1 VEIMANYDLFGS
13 SLVGVFEQAID
24 GRLVDCND
32 ACAHMLGYDS
42 RDQLLSVGAFDHFNP
57 TDFDTI
63 VAALADLGTIS
74 NLEIS
79 LRRRNGTPA
88 WVLETM
94 TLEAADGARPATI
107 HGVMFDVTE
116 QRSGTQRLEYQ
127 AYHDTLTL
135 LPNRM
140 LFVDRLGVALS
151 ISKRRGTPL
160 YVMLLDLD
168 HFELMNSTFGQAF
181 SDRLLRQ
188 VADRLNDC
196 VREEDS
202 LARYGSDE
210 FIIMMTDRANE
221 NEVAALA
228 HRLLQ
233 TLSLPFL
240 LDGHEVSIFGTIGI
254 SSFPDDGIE
263 AEDLVKAAGDAM
275 FHAKAQGRNTF
286 EFHQPQASARALE
299 RASLVAG
306 LRRALISHELELHYQ
321 PQVNVQSGRIECI
334 EALLRWRHPDLGLV
348 NAADFLPA
356 AEEGNL
362 SVPISEWVMGE
373 ACRQARAWQ
382 DSGMRDMRVAINLSS
397 RQFHS
402 RGLERTLD
410 RCVSAAGIDPGSLE
424 LEISELSLGD
434 SDTSIQI
441 FQSLHNFGVRLAIDD
456 FGTGHSSMT
465 DLKRMPIDTLKI
477 APAFVHN
484 VTSRHD
490 DAAIVQAMIT
500 MARGLDLRIV
510 AEGVESKEQLAH
522 LLDHRCVD
530 MQGYFLGKPLPA
542 AQWEETLGMQ
552 H

>member
-1 VEIMANYDLFGS
+1 MSKNYDLIGS
-13 SLVGVFEQAID
+13 SLVGVYEQAID

-32 ACAHMLGYDS
+32 ACARMLGYDS
-42 RDQLLSVGAFDHFNP
+42 RDELLGAGSFDYFNL

-63 VAALADLGTIS
+63 VAALADLGSIT

-79 LRRRNGTPA
+79 LRRRNGSPA
-88 WVLETM
+88 WVLQTM
-94 TLEAADGARPATI
+94 TMDAIDDAGPRSI
-107 HGVMFDVTE
+107 RGVMFDVTE

-168 HFELMNSTFGQAF
+168 HFELMNTTFGQAF

-196 VREEDS
+196 VLEEDS

-210 FIIMMTDRANE
+210 FIIMMTARAGE

-233 TLSLPFL
+233 TLSHPFV
-240 LDGHEVSIFGTIGI
+240 LDGHEVSIFGSIGI
-254 SSFPDDGIE
+254 SSFPEDGVE
-263 AEDLVKAAGDAM
+263 AEDMVKAAADAM
-275 FHAKAQGRNTF
+275 FQAKAQGRNTF

-306 LRRALISHELELHYQ
+306 LRRALLSNELELHYQ
-321 PQVNVQSGRIECI
+321 PEVNVQSGRIECI

-362 SVPISEWVMGE
+362 SAPISEWVIGE

-382 DSGMRDMRVAINLSS
+382 DAGMRDMRVAINLSS

-402 RGLERTLD
+402 RGLEEMLE
-410 RCVSAAGIDPGSLE
+410 RCVSAAGIEPGSLE

-434 SDTSIQI
+434 SDDSIQI

-456 FGTGHSSMT
+456 FGTGHSSMA

-477 APAFVHN
+477 APAFVQN

-530 MQGYFLGKPLPA
+530 MQGFFLGKPLPA

-552 H
+552 HH

>member
-1 VEIMANYDLFGS
+1 MLNYDLFGS
-13 SLVGVFEQAID
+13 SLVGVYEQALD
-24 GRLVDCND
+24 GRLIDCND
-32 ACAHMLGYDS
+32 ACARMLGYDS
-42 RDQLLSVGAFDHFNP
+42 RDELLSVGSFDHFNP
-57 TDFDTI
+57 TDFETI
-63 VAALADLGTIS
+63 VAALADLGSIS

-88 WVLETM
+88 WVLQTM
-94 TLEAADGARPATI
+94 TLEPADDVHPGSIR
-107 HGVMFDVTE
+107 GVMFDVTE

-151 ISKRRGTPL
+151 IARRRGTPL

-168 HFELMNSTFGQAF
+168 RFELMNATFGQAF

-188 VADRLNDC
+188 IADRLNDC

-210 FIIMMTDRANE
+210 FIIMITERASE

-233 TLSLPFL
+233 TLALPFI
-240 LDGHEVSIFGTIGI
+240 LDGHEVSISGTIGI
-254 SSFPDDGIE
+254 SSFPEDGTE
-263 AEDLVKAAGDAM
+263 AEDLVKAAADAM
-275 FHAKAQGRNTF
+275 FHAKEQARNTF

-306 LRRALISHELELHYQ
+306 LRRALLSNELELHYQ
-321 PQVNVQSGRIECI
+321 PEVNVQSGRIECI

-362 SVPISEWVMGE
+362 SEPISEWVIGE

-382 DSGMRDMRVAINLSS
+382 DAGMRDMRVAINLST

-402 RGLERTLD
+402 RGLERTLE
-410 RCVSAAGIDPGSLE
+410 RCVLAAGIDPGSLE
-424 LEISELSLGD
+424 LEISELSLEN
-434 SDTSIQI
+434 SDNSIQI
-441 FQSLHNFGVRLAIDD
+441 FQSLHNLGVRLAIDD
-456 FGTGHSSMT
+456 FGTGHSSMI

-477 APAFVHN
+477 APAFVQN

-522 LLDHRCVD
+522 LLDRRCVD
-530 MQGYFLGKPLPA
+530 MQGFFLGKPLPA

>member
-1 VEIMANYDLFGS
+1 MSKNYDLIGS
-13 SLVGVFEQAID
+13 SLVGVYEQAID

-32 ACAHMLGYDS
+32 ACARMLGYDS
-42 RDQLLSVGAFDHFNP
+42 RDELLNAGSFDYFNL

-63 VAALADLGTIS
+63 VAALADLGSIT

-79 LRRRNGTPA
+79 LRRRNGSPA
-88 WVLETM
+88 WVLQTM
-94 TLEAADGARPATI
+94 TMDAIDDAGPRSI
-107 HGVMFDVTE
+107 RGVMFDVTE

-168 HFELMNSTFGQAF
+168 HFELMNTTFGQAF

-196 VREEDS
+196 VLEEDS

-210 FIIMMTDRANE
+210 FIIMMTARAGE

-233 TLSLPFL
+233 TLSHPFV
-240 LDGHEVSIFGTIGI
+240 LDGHEVSIFGSIGI
-254 SSFPDDGIE
+254 SSFPEDGVE
-263 AEDLVKAAGDAM
+263 AEDMVKAAADAM
-275 FHAKAQGRNTF
+275 FQAKAQGRNTF

-306 LRRALISHELELHYQ
+306 LRRALLSNELELHYQ
-321 PQVNVQSGRIECI
+321 PEVNVQSGRIECI

-362 SVPISEWVMGE
+362 SAPISEWVIGE

-382 DSGMRDMRVAINLSS
+382 DAGMRDMRVAINLSS

-402 RGLERTLD
+402 RGLEEMLE
-410 RCVSAAGIDPGSLE
+410 RCVSAAGIEPGSLE

-434 SDTSIQI
+434 SDDSIQI

-477 APAFVHN
+477 APAFVQN

-530 MQGYFLGKPLPA
+530 MQGFFLGKPLPA

-552 H
+552 HH

>member
-1 VEIMANYDLFGS
+1 MLNYDLFGS
-13 SLVGVFEQAID
+13 SLVGVYEQALD

-32 ACAHMLGYDS
+32 ACARMLGYDS
-42 RDQLLSVGAFDHFNP
+42 RDELLSVGSFDHFNL
-57 TDFDTI
+57 TDFETI
-63 VAALADLGTIS
+63 VAALADLGSIS

-88 WVLETM
+88 WVLQTM
-94 TLEAADGARPATI
+94 TLEPADDAHPGSIR
-107 HGVMFDVTE
+107 GVMFDVTE

-151 ISKRRGTPL
+151 IARRRGTPL

-168 HFELMNSTFGQAF
+168 RFELMNATFGQAF

-188 VADRLNDC
+188 IADRLNDC

-210 FIIMMTDRANE
+210 FIIMMTERASE

-233 TLSLPFL
+233 TIALPFV
-240 LDGHEVSIFGTIGI
+240 LDGHEVSISGTIGI
-254 SSFPDDGIE
+254 SSFPEDGTE
-263 AEDLVKAAGDAM
+263 AEDLVKAAADAM
-275 FHAKAQGRNTF
+275 FHAKEQARNTF

-306 LRRALISHELELHYQ
+306 LRRALLSNELELHYQ
-321 PQVNVQSGRIECI
+321 PEVNVQSGRIECI

-362 SVPISEWVMGE
+362 SAPISEWVMGE

-382 DSGMRDMRVAINLSS
+382 DAGMRDMRVAINLSS

-402 RGLERTLD
+402 RGLERTLE
-410 RCVSAAGIDPGSLE
+410 RCVLAAGIDPGSLE
-424 LEISELSLGD
+424 LEISELSLGS
-434 SDTSIQI
+434 SDDSIQI
-441 FQSLHNFGVRLAIDD
+441 FQSLHNLGVRLAIDD
-456 FGTGHSSMT
+456 FGTGHSSMI

-477 APAFVHN
+477 APLFVQN
-484 VTSRHD
+484 VTNRHD

-522 LLDHRCVD
+522 LLDRRCVD

>member
-1 VEIMANYDLFGS
+1 MSNYDLFGS
-13 SLVGVFEQAID
+13 SLVGVYEQALD

-32 ACAHMLGYDS
+32 ACARMLGYDS
-42 RDQLLSVGAFDHFNP
+42 RDELLSVGSFDHFNP
-57 TDFDTI
+57 TDFETI
-63 VAALADLGTIS
+63 VAALADLGSIS

-88 WVLETM
+88 WVLQSM
-94 TLEAADGARPATI
+94 TLEPADDAHPGSIR
-107 HGVMFDVTE
+107 GVMFDVTE

-151 ISKRRGTPL
+151 IARRRGTPL

-168 HFELMNSTFGQAF
+168 RFELMNATFGQAF

-188 VADRLNDC
+188 IADRLNDC

-210 FIIMMTDRANE
+210 FIIMMTERANE

-233 TLSLPFL
+233 TLALPFV
-240 LDGHEVSIFGTIGI
+240 LDGHEVSISGTIGI
-254 SSFPDDGIE
+254 SSFPEDGTE

-275 FHAKAQGRNTF
+275 FHAKEQARNTF
-286 EFHQPQASARALE
+286 EFHQPQASARSLE
-299 RASLVAG
+299 RSSLVAG
-306 LRRALISHELELHYQ
+306 LRRALLSNELELHYQ
-321 PQVNVQSGRIECI
+321 PEVNVQSGRIECI

-362 SVPISEWVMGE
+362 SAPICEWVIGE

-382 DSGMRDMRVAINLSS
+382 DAGMRDMRVAINLSS

-402 RGLERTLD
+402 RGLERTLE
-410 RCVSAAGIDPGSLE
+410 RCVLAAGIDPGSLE
-424 LEISELSLGD
+424 LEISELTLGS
-434 SDTSIQI
+434 SDDSIQI
-441 FQSLHNFGVRLAIDD
+441 FQSLHNLGVRLAIDD
-456 FGTGHSSMT
+456 FGTGHSSMI

-477 APAFVHN
+477 APSFVQN

-522 LLDHRCVD
+522 LLDRRCVD
-530 MQGYFLGKPLPA
+530 MQGFFLGKPLPA

>member
-1 VEIMANYDLFGS
+1 MLNYDLFGS
-13 SLVGVFEQAID
+13 SLVGVYEQALD
-24 GRLVDCND
+24 GRLIDCND
-32 ACAHMLGYDS
+32 ACARMLGYDS
-42 RDQLLSVGAFDHFNP
+42 RDELLSVGSFDHFNP
-57 TDFDTI
+57 TDFETI
-63 VAALADLGTIS
+63 VAALADLGSIS

-88 WVLETM
+88 WVLQTM
-94 TLEAADGARPATI
+94 TLEPADDAHSGSIR
-107 HGVMFDVTE
+107 GVMFDVTE

-151 ISKRRGTPL
+151 IARRRGTPL

-168 HFELMNSTFGQAF
+168 RFELMNATFGQAF

-188 VADRLNDC
+188 IADRLNDC

-210 FIIMMTDRANE
+210 FIIMMTERASE

-233 TLSLPFL
+233 TLALPFV
-240 LDGHEVSIFGTIGI
+240 LDGHEVSISGTIGI
-254 SSFPDDGIE
+254 SSFPEDGTE
-263 AEDLVKAAGDAM
+263 AEDLVKAAADAM
-275 FHAKAQGRNTF
+275 FHAKEQARNTF

-306 LRRALISHELELHYQ
+306 LRRALLSNELELHYQ
-321 PQVNVQSGRIECI
+321 PEVNVQSGRIECI

-362 SVPISEWVMGE
+362 SAPIGEWVIGE

-382 DSGMRDMRVAINLSS
+382 DAGMRDMRVAINLSS

-402 RGLERTLD
+402 SGLERTLE
-410 RCVSAAGIDPGSLE
+410 RCVLAAGIDPGSLE
-424 LEISELSLGD
+424 LEISELSLGS
-434 SDTSIQI
+434 SDDSIQI
-441 FQSLHNFGVRLAIDD
+441 FQSLHNLGVRLAIDD
-456 FGTGHSSMT
+456 FGTGHSSMI

-477 APAFVHN
+477 APAFVQN

-522 LLDHRCVD
+522 LLDRRCVD
-530 MQGYFLGKPLPA
+530 MQGFFLGKPLPA

>member
-1 VEIMANYDLFGS
+1 MLNYDLFGS
-13 SLVGVFEQAID
+13 SLVGVYEQALD

-32 ACAHMLGYDS
+32 ACARMLGYDS
-42 RDQLLSVGAFDHFNP
+42 RDELLSVGSFDHFNP
-57 TDFDTI
+57 SDFETI
-63 VAALADLGTIS
+63 VAALADLGSIS

-88 WVLETM
+88 WVLQTM
-94 TLEAADGARPATI
+94 TLEPADDAHSGSIR
-107 HGVMFDVTE
+107 GVMFDVTE

-151 ISKRRGTPL
+151 IARRRGTPL

-168 HFELMNSTFGQAF
+168 RFELMNATFGQAF

-188 VADRLNDC
+188 IADRLNDC

-210 FIIMMTDRANE
+210 FIIMMSERASE

-228 HRLLQ
+228 HRLLR
-233 TLSLPFL
+233 TLALPFV
-240 LDGHEVSIFGTIGI
+240 LDGHEVSISGTIGI
-254 SSFPDDGIE
+254 SSFPEDGTE
-263 AEDLVKAAGDAM
+263 AEDLVKAAADAM
-275 FHAKAQGRNTF
+275 FHAKEQARNTF

-306 LRRALISHELELHYQ
+306 LRRALLSNELELHYQ
-321 PQVNVQSGRIECI
+321 PEVNVQSGRIECI

-362 SVPISEWVMGE
+362 SAPIGEWVIGE

-382 DSGMRDMRVAINLSS
+382 DAGMRDMRVAINLSS

-402 RGLERTLD
+402 SGLERTLE
-410 RCVSAAGIDPGSLE
+410 RCVLAAGIDPGSLE
-424 LEISELSLGD
+424 LEISELSLGS
-434 SDTSIQI
+434 SDDSIQI
-441 FQSLHNFGVRLAIDD
+441 FQSLHNLGVRLAIDD
-456 FGTGHSSMT
+456 FGTGHSSMI

-477 APAFVHN
+477 APAFVQN

-522 LLDHRCVD
+522 LLDRRCVD
-530 MQGYFLGKPLPA
+530 MQGFFLGRPLPA